1 MTKDDVRAI
10 ENAVKQA
17 ITPIVRELGG
27 NESNGGALLEP
38 PVRLKIG
45 SHTTGT
51 IRLPTGC
58 KAAVLQPDAFKTML
72 LEIYKKAQLGEAQE
86 HAIQRLFANLFD
98 PREVAGAASASDASM
113 AGSDY

>member
-1 MTKDDVRAI
+1 MVEPYWSHQCDSKWAATRRA
-10 ENAVKQA
+10 
-17 ITPIVRELGG
+17 P
-27 NESNGGALLEP
+27 
-38 PVRLKIG
+38 
-45 SHTTGT
+45 

-98 PREVAGAASASDASM
+98 PREAAGAASASDASM

>member
-1 MTKDDVRAI
+1 MTKDDVNAI
-10 ENAVKQA
+10 EYAVKQA
-17 ITPIVRELGG
+17 ITPIVRALGG

-58 KAAVLQPDAFKTML
+58 KAAAIQPDAFKTML
-72 LEIYKKAQLGEAQE
+72 LKIYEKAQLGETQE

-98 PREVAGAASASDASM
+98 PREVAGAASAPDASM
-113 AGSDY
+113 AESDY